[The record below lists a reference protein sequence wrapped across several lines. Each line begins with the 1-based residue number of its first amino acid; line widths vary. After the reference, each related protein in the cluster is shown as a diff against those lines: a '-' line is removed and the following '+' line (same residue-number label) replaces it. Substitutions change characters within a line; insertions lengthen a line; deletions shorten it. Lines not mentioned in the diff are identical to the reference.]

1 MSDVVAVEGGRVL
14 SVGYLDK
21 ELKGGGRAR
30 DVVQC

>member
-1 MSDVVAVEGGRVL
+1 MNDVVAVEEGGVL

-30 DVVQC
+30 GVVQC